1 MLSSEDL
8 SFAGPGEIK
17 RREVSWTLT
26 KKLDTFAGP
35 GEIKR
40 REVMLDPQ
48 LSPEEITSREM
59 ELGSESW
66 TSFASVVPQQ
76 QCYGHRPCDSAPHS
90 SRNSSCVVH

>member
-1 MLSSEDL
+1 MDVKQHFNIIRDGAESRRDQEEGGELDSHEEVRL

-40 REVMLDPQ
+40 REV
-48 LSPEEITSREM
+48 
-59 ELGSESW
+59 SW
-66 TSFASVVPQQ
+66 TLTKKLDFHLRVQA
-76 QCYGHRPCDSAPHS
+76 R
-90 SRNSSCVVH
+90 SRGGR